1 MKKLFK
7 KRKKDAK
14 IPSRITNETVA
25 EHRERILA
33 GGRRFKY
40 PMQYARHRLV
50 INTIIIAIV
59 TILLLVLLIWQQL
72 YMAQNTSSFF
82 YRITRVIPVPVA
94 SVDGEWARYSD
105 YLMQYNSTAHY
116 LREKEQIDLGS
127 QDGQRQLD
135 YMKRRSMDN
144 AVASAYARKL
154 AREGNIIV
162 SDEQIDDVI
171 AQGRNTTNGEISQD
185 VYNASIRDLF
195 GWEPD
200 ESRASIRDNLVR
212 QEVSY
217 AIDDK
222 ARVLRDE
229 AATLVNDEDD
239 PDFDVIARKLEG
251 EGSVQAT
258 AGASGLVPR
267 TNRDG
272 GLSQAAAELEEGDV
286 SSAIRTTTG
295 DGYYFVKLIEKND
308 TQVSYSFLRIP
319 LTVFNERLAALKENG
334 GITEYI
340 DVPSV
345 DVQNGPVQSEAPAPT
360 PAPGN

>member
-7 KRKKDAK
+7 KRKKEAK

-59 TILLLVLLIWQQL
+59 TILLLVLLVWQQL

-105 YLMQYNSTAHY
+105 YLMQYSSTAHY
-116 LREKEQIDLGS
+116 LREKEQIDLGTE
-127 QDGQRQLD
+127 DGKRQLD

-144 AVASAYARKL
+144 VVASAYAQKI
-154 AREGNIIV
+154 ARERNITV
-162 SDEQIDDVI
+162 SDEQVDEVI
-171 AQGRNTTNGEISQD
+171 AQGRTTTNGEISQE
-185 VYNASIRDLF
+185 VYDASIRDLF

-200 ESRASIRDNLVR
+200 ESRASIRANLVR
-212 QEVSY
+212 QEVAY
-217 AIDDK
+217 AVDDD
-222 ARVLRDE
+222 ARALRDE
-229 AATLVNDEDD
+229 AAAMVGKEKN
-239 PDFDVIARKLEG
+239 PDFDEIARELGDDGG
-251 EGSVQAT
+251 EQAS
-258 AGASGLVPR
+258 AGVSGLVPR

-295 DGYYFVKLIEKND
+295 DGYYFVKLLEKND

-319 LTVFNERLAALKENG
+319 LSAFNDQLAELKEKG
-334 GITEYI
+334 GVTEYI

-345 DVQNGPVQSEAPAPT
+345 DEQQGGEQTEAPTPT